1 MVGIICPLG
10 WNRVNWTPKFPPSPP
25 ANGITAEHM
34 NFKILF
40 FMDSRNDVLKPF
52 CLKFAWKRPSK
63 FWVKASIVQPFH
75 KFVVHSTFLLHF
87 TLLRCTYILLWFS
100 NDAYSSFKS
109 CGNFFYYC
117 GGIWLDSCKSLLPN
131 YALSWH
137 EFVKWTYIS
146 LQCLF
151 LFPKKSSS
159 VLCYLDFI
167 ILIKFTS

>member
-1 MVGIICPLG
+1 MF
-10 WNRVNWTPKFPPSPP
+10 KFY
-25 ANGITAEHM
+25 GLLRIT
-34 NFKILF
+34 
-40 FMDSRNDVLKPF
+40 LKYFSFWIREKMFSNPF

-131 YALSWH
+131 YALSWRW
-137 EFVKWTYIS
+137 FSVGICKYKPGYKSYDLLYIRVLS
-146 LQCLF
+146 LVENLSVN
-151 LFPKKSSS
+151 KKK
-159 VLCYLDFI
+159 
-167 ILIKFTS
+167 ILYKICSPVWML